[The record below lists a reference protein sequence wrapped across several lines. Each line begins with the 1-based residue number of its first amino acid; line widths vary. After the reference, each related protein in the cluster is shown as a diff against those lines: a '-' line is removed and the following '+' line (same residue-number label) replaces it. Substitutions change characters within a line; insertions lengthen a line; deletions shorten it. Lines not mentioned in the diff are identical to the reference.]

1 MDSYKINL
9 EISIALL
16 HVKDRMKIKSEKE
29 HVASQPQIV
38 QNILGVIL
46 MKQWNICMTKTSSLA
61 IKKSKK
67 VSNNG

>member
-1 MDSYKINL
+1 MGSYKINL

-16 HVKDRMKIKSEKE
+16 YAKDRIKIKSGKE
-29 HVASQPQIV
+29 HFASQPQIV